1 MLYFRPDILKNEMK
15 VFFVKYNDPIYVLY
29 FRPDILK
36 NRMKVFFVKNNDP
49 IYVLCCISGLIF

>member
-15 VFFVKYNDPIYVLY
+15 IFFMKYNDPIYVLY

-49 IYVLCCISGLIF
+49 IFVLCCISGLIF

>member
-15 VFFVKYNDPIYVLY
+15 VFFMKYNDPIYVLY

>member
-15 VFFVKYNDPIYVLY
+15 VFFMKYNDPIYVLY

-49 IYVLCCISGLIF
+49 IFVLCCISGLIF